1 MNTQKLIEACTRI
14 FENGSVVRHKY
25 ILINPEL
32 VFELPVIASELDIQH
47 CTFLTV
53 DDGSKVWLKEIV
65 KNKKPYFIFQEFL
78 K

>member
-1 MNTQKLIEACTRI
+1 MMNTQQLAEACTRI

-32 VFELPVIASELDIQH
+32 VFELPVIARELDIQQ

-53 DDGSKVWLKEIV
+53 DDGSEVWLEEIV
-65 KNKKPYFIFQEFL
+65 KNRKPYFIF
-78 K
+78 